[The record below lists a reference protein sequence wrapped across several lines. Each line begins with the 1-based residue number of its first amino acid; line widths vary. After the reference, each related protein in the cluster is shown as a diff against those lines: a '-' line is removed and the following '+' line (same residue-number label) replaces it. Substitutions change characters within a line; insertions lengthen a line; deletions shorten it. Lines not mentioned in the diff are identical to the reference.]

1 MTPKAVMTTEAAP
14 DGFSAVMAF
23 CRTYLEYSVD
33 PTSNW
38 LVLVRCSPY
47 SDMKTSE
54 ERDIMTRKFLE
65 IHRII
70 ISALERGVAADPHT
84 TAMVII
90 SVMVGANRTRVLTP
104 YDSGNLY
111 GETLK
116 FIARA
121 IAPDLSCR
129 K

>member
-1 MTPKAVMTTEAAP
+1 
-14 DGFSAVMAF
+14 MAF

-70 ISALERGVAADPHT
+70 ISALERGAADG
-84 TAMVII
+84 
-90 SVMVGANRTRVLTP
+90 SVLAGHGHHLGHGRRQQNPGAHAL
-104 YDSGNLY
+104 
-111 GETLK
+111 
-116 FIARA
+116 
-121 IAPDLSCR
+121 
-129 K
+129 